1 MKQRNRD
8 LNEANKLG
16 LKWSK
21 EIGTKMKQR
30 NRDLNEAKK

>member
-8 LNEANKLG
+8 SNKAKKSG

-21 EIGTKMKQR
+21 EIGTWMKQR